1 MTEKPAKDD
10 VQIAFDSLEHVFLR
24 YKNDKAHE
32 SNRHPLGSPSRV
44 EADLSEVEKAHLGL
58 LQSKLQ
64 AAIAKQHIDA
74 LTSNAKSS
82 DQLGRKVFWLNVVVA
97 ALSAVVA
104 ASAVLALFK

>member
-1 MTEKPAKDD
+1 VIEKPAKDD

-24 YKNDKAHE
+24 YKNDKAYE
-32 SNRHPLGSPSRV
+32 SNRHPVGSPSRV
-44 EADLSEVEKAHLGL
+44 EADLLEIEKAHLGL

-82 DQLGRKVFWLNVVVA
+82 DRLGRKVFWLNVVVA